1 MSELKKFFVL
11 SLILHFIAIAI
22 VLINIKDQKP
32 TAKPPFYAQIVTPH
46 EIRPPAEPPKQSPRP
61 KSQAPSRQL
70 QKGTTAV
77 PEPKQN
83 AKKTPP
89 LSTNRGDIPA
99 SKESQAP
106 KPSSPAPVSNE
117 DSPSQNAFSQFKGIK
132 PGEIP
137 SASSPQASQSLR
149 DKLFDREVVGKLA
162 RANPQPQQDDGVTFD
177 TKEFKYLSYM
187 QRLKEKIESVWRY
200 PPLAAQR
207 GISGDLRIRFVIK
220 KNGQL
225 ADVQILRTSGHKM
238 LDDAALKAI
247 KDAEPYWPLP
257 NEWNQDTLTITG
269 HFIYSLSG
277 YYIR

>member
-1 MSELKKFFVL
+1 MSELKKFFAL
-11 SLILHFIAIAI
+11 SVILHLIAIAI
-22 VLINIKDQKP
+22 VLVNIKDQKP
-32 TAKPPFYAQIVTPH
+32 VSKPPFYAQIITPH
-46 EIRPPAEPPKQSPRP
+46 EIKPPAESPKQSSRL
-61 KSQAPSRQL
+61 KSQTPSRQL
-70 QKGTTAV
+70 PKGTTAV
-77 PEPKQN
+77 PESKQY
-83 AKKTPP
+83 AKKISPP
-89 LSTNRGDIPA
+89 ITNKGEVPA
-99 SKESQAP
+99 SKDSQTQI
-106 KPSSPAPVSNE
+106 PSSPPPTSNI
-117 DSPSQNAFSQFKGIK
+117 DTPSQNAFSQFKGIK
-132 PGEIP
+132 PSEIP

-149 DKLFDREVVGKLA
+149 DKLFDRELVGKMA
-162 RANPQPQQDDGVTFD
+162 RANPQVQQDDGVTFD

-225 ADVQILRTSGHKM
+225 ADVQILRTSGYKM

-277 YYIR
+277 YYIK